1 MAKSLSKQEVLTA
14 AREKLTA
21 LVAETGIFRDWTFGR
36 ETRGA
41 NAPDFVMELSGS
53 FSNRVLLVE
62 ARTSGEPRLAREAAN
77 SLLVHMQHWSH
88 AAPVFVA
95 PYISEEAAGLCREK
109 NIGYMDLAGNCR
121 IVLDTLFINTR
132 GHPNPYKNKRRLKS
146 LVRPKSARILR
157 VLLDNPRR
165 HWQTR
170 ELAGEAGVS
179 LGLVSNVK
187 KILKDREWI
196 DDRRQKIVLTR
207 ADALMAH
214 WISADAAPGDQ
225 VFYYATSMDFLE
237 AENSI
242 INYCRQNGLECAF
255 TGLTGAVHMAS
266 GIDYY
271 RGIQAYIDGDF
282 ELSEKIAGLEKSD
295 PDHANVTL
303 IRPADPG
310 VFYGARPVPPASRL
324 RYSRPSEK
332 TVKTIEAE
340 IRVPM
345 HVVCPVQVYYDLNVK
360 LGQGRS
366 EADKVFKQVIEPSW

>member
-1 MAKSLSKQEVLTA
+1 MTDVLSKQEVLTA
-14 AREKLTA
+14 AQEKLAA
-21 LVAETGIFRDWTFGR
+21 LVAETGMFRDWTFGR
-36 ETRGA
+36 ETREA
-41 NAPDFVMELSGS
+41 SAPDFVMELSGDYPT
-53 FSNRVLLVE
+53 RVLLVE

-95 PYISEEAAGLCREK
+95 PYISEEAADLCREK

-121 IVLDTLFINTR
+121 IALDALFIHTR
-132 GHPNPYKNKRRLKS
+132 GNPNPYKNKRRLKS
-146 LVRPKSARILR
+146 IFRPKSARILR
-157 VLLDNPRR
+157 VLLNHPRR

-170 ELAGEAGVS
+170 ELAEEAGVS

-196 DDRRQKIVLTR
+196 DPRRRKIILTR
-207 ADALMAH
+207 PGALLSD
-214 WISADAAPGDQ
+214 WIAAAAPADE
-225 VFYYATSMDFLE
+225 VYHFAAPVDFIA
-237 AENSI
+237 AENAVI
-242 INYCRQNGLECAF
+242 AYCRENELQCAF
-255 TGLTGAVHMAS
+255 TGITGAVHLAS

-271 RGIQAYIDGDF
+271 QRVQAYIYGDF
-282 ELSEKIAGLEKSD
+282 DVSGRQMGFEKTGPA
-295 PDHANVTL
+295 HANVTL

-310 VFYGARPVPPASRL
+310 VFYGMRPVQPASRL
-324 RYSRPSEK
+324 RYARPSEK

-345 HVVCPVQVYYDLNVK
+345 HIVCPVQVYFDLKVK
-360 LGQGRS
+360 IAQGHS